1 MRRLTL
7 PLLALGLSYAAL
19 LWLAGH
25 VGPVLTTADRLL
37 GLTAFLVL
45 IFSAARLLALLCPR
59 PEDAQ

>member
-37 GLTAFLVL
+37 ALTAFLVL
-45 IFSAARLLALLCPR
+45 MFSAARLLALLTR